1 MLWCADLLCCV
12 SSTINP
18 ITTLSMIIIII
29 VLTEKTNRTVT
40 GEETISRILFFDDNS
55 MDEFFVYELDRF
67 ERGLSLTVCC
77 FNNNYDIHDS
87 NSCDGDGDGNDGVAM
102 DVSSPASPLS
112 PIINDGNT
120 IDNKKIEVC
129 F

>member
-1 MLWCADLLCCV
+1 
-12 SSTINP
+12 
-18 ITTLSMIIIII
+18 MIIIII

-112 PIINDGNT
+112 PIINDGNK

-129 F
+129 FKIL